1 MDPHAIDRL
10 RSATEEIVARPRP
23 AVAGSGR
30 EAASRAPHRGPQ
42 SAAASEAPAGRSS
55 SASSG
60 ASPWDSALRLLGVR
74 ARSHAELRTRLLDKD
89 FSPAQVE
96 ETLARL
102 TEMGLI
108 DDAEFAR
115 QWVESRHRNNGRG
128 RIALRN
134 ELRGKGVDPAV
145 AESALALV
153 GDDDERDRAADLLD
167 RKTASLSAADIAD
180 RADRDKHTRR
190 LVAMLA
196 RRGYPAN
203 VAFDLVRSALDDL
216 V

>member
-23 AVAGSGR
+23 ATAGSGR
-30 EAASRAPHRGPQ
+30 GAVGRADGRDRQITG
-42 SAAASEAPAGRSS
+42 SAPEKPGGRSS
-55 SASSG
+55 SAG

-74 ARSHAELRTRLLDKD
+74 ARSRAELRTRLLDKD
-89 FSPAQVE
+89 FPPAQVE
-96 ETLARL
+96 ETLRRL

-115 QWVESRHRNNGRG
+115 QWVESRHRTSGRG

-145 AESALALV
+145 AEGALALV
-153 GDDDERDRAADLLD
+153 DDEDERDRAQDLLE
-167 RKTASLSAADIAD
+167 RKTASLSASDVAD

-196 RRGYPAN
+196 RRGYPAS
-203 VAFDLVRSALDDL
+203 VALDLVRAALDDL
-216 V
+216 D